1 MTKEWLKYRTT
12 ILGLYKDQSKTL
24 DEVRRIMKE
33 EYGFEASVRAYRSRF
48 DKWRV
53 HKYNCARRR
62 AATVT
67 AAGGYQQ
74 QGEYLC
80 GNRDL
85 HVQRPH
91 AECQF
96 LPVARHYSAPDV
108 LVTESDV
115 RPYTPQESYMR
126 AGIKSEPHVDSET
139 SPRIL
144 SVGGEYPGHAYR
156 QWYESHS
163 ENIGD
168 ATHAAPRAAGGASS
182 PTRML
187 LNSGLPVRSDN
198 SLYYTEQLHWI
209 MHAVQLPLQQHALES
224 LRQCL
229 LYRPD
234 VTRAL
239 PSGETPFSQLANMFW
254 QQLASDDTLGPDP
267 VWKLACECLQ
277 QCLFLGAD
285 PDVLVGDRPFLF
297 RILEQPARTR
307 AFGLLWPFV
316 CRLAVEASPVHNQH
330 GLNAL
335 HELLLLPPGDDTAGA
350 ARAHL
355 TKLLVGRVAA
365 AGRVADRNAAGLT
378 ALQQYV
384 YHAAARDQPEHVLA
398 ICAELVRQ
406 EGQAA
411 AVVPLSFVGD
421 LRAGKLP
428 PGLQALDAVGGG
440 GGVSAAAAAAAE
452 FLPFVWTSACQQ
464 SLNGDAAAADE
475 HLGVV
480 LCCVGGRVDA
490 EGLRALLP
498 RPAVVSIALPS
509 PVSPR
514 GEVKYA
520 W

>member
-1 MTKEWLKYRTT
+1 MWKPGRPCPEAARRVPIPARGEALLRT
-12 ILGLYKDQSKTL
+12 
-24 DEVRRIMKE
+24 RRVGDGKVS
-33 EYGFEASVRAYRSRF
+33 YVLFSALSLEASPRLLSASSTSTWLICSQF
-48 DKWRV
+48 
-53 HKYNCARRR
+53 RR
-62 AATVT
+62 
-67 AAGGYQQ
+67 
-74 QGEYLC
+74 
-80 GNRDL
+80 
-85 HVQRPH
+85 
-91 AECQF
+91 
-96 LPVARHYSAPDV
+96 
-108 LVTESDV
+108 SDV
-115 RPYTPQESYMR
+115 RPYTPQESYTR

-144 SVGGEYPGHAYR
+144 SVGGEYAGQAYR
-156 QWYESHS
+156 SWYESHS

-168 ATHAAPRAAGGASS
+168 ATHQAPKAAGVASS

-187 LNSGLPVRSDN
+187 LNSGLPVRTDN
-198 SLYYTEQLHWI
+198 SLYHTEQLHWI

-224 LRQCL
+224 LGQCL
-229 LYRPD
+229 QYRPD

-254 QQLASDDTLGPDP
+254 QQLASDGTLGPDH
-267 VWKLACECLQ
+267 VWKLASECLRH
-277 QCLFLGAD
+277 CLVLGAD
-285 PDVLVGDRPFLF
+285 PDVLVGDRPILF

-316 CRLAVEASPVHNQH
+316 WRLAVEASPVTNHH

-335 HELLLLPPGDDTAGA
+335 HALLLLPPGDEIEAS
-350 ARAHL
+350 ARANL

-365 AGRVADRNAAGLT
+365 AGRLADRNAAGLT

-384 YHAAARDQPEHVLA
+384 YHVAARDPPEHVLA

-411 AVVPLSFVGD
+411 AAAGGDTSAVVPLSFVGE

-428 PGLQALDAVGGG
+428 PGLQAHDAVGGG
-440 GGVSAAAAAAAE
+440 GSGGVAAAN

-498 RPAVVSIALPS
+498 RPAVVPIALPS